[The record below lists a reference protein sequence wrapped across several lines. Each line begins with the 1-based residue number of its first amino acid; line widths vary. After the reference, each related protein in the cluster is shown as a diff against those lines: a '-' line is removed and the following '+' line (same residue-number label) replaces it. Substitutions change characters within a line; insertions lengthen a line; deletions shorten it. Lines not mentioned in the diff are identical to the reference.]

1 MTGESHERDIPKPIP
16 LNAGPTYPVGMV
28 SLDAAAQQ
36 HCPHDDVVMREI
48 PGAYECPEC
57 GHRINVPS
65 VPMPPEFDGPAFKG
79 F

>member
-1 MTGESHERDIPKPIP
+1 
-16 LNAGPTYPVGMV
+16 MV

-57 GHRINVPS
+57 GHRMNVPS
-65 VPMPPEFDGPAFKG
+65 VPMPPEFGGPAFKG
-79 F
+79 Y